1 MASYKQKM
9 LDDRKATMKA
19 SYQELRDQGKNRNEA
34 LKVMQP
40 IFELT
45 PESMKVIM
53 FNKNYNKKPSTNK
66 TN

>member
-66 TN
+66 NT